1 MANIVEE
8 TVWRDN
14 IYEVARADYIIG
26 GTGGFITDKPR
37 ILLIEPNG

>member
-26 GTGGFITDKPR
+26 GPGGSQQTSEKSCR
-37 ILLIEPNG
+37 